1 MESDRIYEDI
11 QAQGDNLRLM
21 IGHFYGAEK
30 QRLKQAAQF
39 LCNEKPIVFIGMG
52 SATYLN
58 YPAKFYLGR
67 YGRYADV
74 INASDAL
81 YSVLVKNRKSAR
93 ALPNTFVPGRNIIFL
108 AFAAALAYRE
118 GIHHLV
124 AGVCEADYSGYPD
137 CRDRAIRSLQK
148 TLELGMDYGIRIH
161 TPLIYMTKA
170 RALRLAKRLGAYEA
184 LAHSHTCYN
193 NRRPPCGKCQACRLR
208 AKAFR
213 QAGMRDP
220 LTRTT
225 SARNIPKPA
234 EARCTAPGNR
244 RPIPGSP

>member
-1 MESDRIYEDI
+1 MGGKERALVVFSGGQDSTICLYWALRKFGRGKVHAVTFDYGQRHRIELNSARTISRRAGVPLTLLPINTFGDI
-11 QAQGDNLRLM
+11 GGNAL
-21 IGHFYGAEK
+21 
-30 QRLKQAAQF
+30 
-39 LCNEKPIVFIGMG
+39 
-52 SATYLN
+52 T
-58 YPAKFYLGR
+58 GR
-67 YGRYADV
+67 
-74 INASDAL
+74 IP
-81 YSVLVKNRKSAR
+81 VKNRKSAR